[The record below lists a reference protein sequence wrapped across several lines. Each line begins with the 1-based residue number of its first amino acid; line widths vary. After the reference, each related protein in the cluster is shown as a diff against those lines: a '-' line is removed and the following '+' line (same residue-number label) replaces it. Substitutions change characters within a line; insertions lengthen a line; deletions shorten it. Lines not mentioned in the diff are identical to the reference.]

1 MGARRSARAFE
12 ADGFELVDD
21 HADADFVLNMFDTD
35 DPKAFRRSSR
45 GTYSASFYELDEVPE
60 DVLRTSYPN
69 LVRTLANVVVLHVPG
84 EGVWFTTMERG
95 TYKISDD
102 PAEVFERLAPLAK
115 SKLVI
120 DNEFVT
126 DLEPEL
132 WDGDEVTADISAAG
146 KRMGELDLLPAPF
159 PVHEFLNERDL
170 RHVMRLYQVG
180 GLSYGNLSAR
190 KDATRFWM
198 SASGVDK
205 TALEEPGRDILLV
218 TGYDEPNASMRISV
232 PPGVEP
238 RRVSVDAIEH
248 WMIYQAHPDV
258 GAILHVHAWMEG
270 IAATDIN
277 YPCGTQELA
286 ESVAELIDR
295 EPDPA
300 HAVIGLRN
308 HGITATGD
316 SLTEI
321 LDRIQVGHPPPGADD
336 LREGAGELQPLTS
349 GFAGRR
355 PAAATAPAPRR
366 AASARAS
373 FDHAPDAD
381 RVDHEQLQDHEV
393 GGEGERRERER
404 HRQRPR
410 ELRVPDREDERRRST
425 PRGRRPRSGCRRAPR
440 TSSPAPS
447 RSRRRVVQISA
458 SGL

>member
-1 MGARRSARAFE
+1 MRKYAVWGTSTSSGHQAWVETVGAQFE
-12 ADGFELVDD
+12 HDGFERVDD
-21 HADADFVLNMFDTD
+21 IADADFVLNMFDAE
-35 DPKAFRRSSR
+35 DPKAFRRQSR
-45 GTYSASFYELDEVPE
+45 GTYSASFYELDDVPD
-60 DVLRTSYPN
+60 DVLKASYPM

-84 EGVWFTTMERG
+84 RGVWFTTMERG
-95 TYKISDD
+95 TYAISDD
-102 PAEVFERLAPLAK
+102 PAEVFERLAPLAN

-120 DNEFVT
+120 DNEFRT

-132 WDGDEVTADISAAG
+132 WDGDEVTEDIAAAG
-146 KRMGELDLLPAPF
+146 KRLQELDLLPAPF

-205 TALEEPGRDILLV
+205 SQLESAGRDILLV
-218 TGYDEPNASMRISV
+218 TGYDEPNARMIISV
-232 PPGVEP
+232 PPGIEP

-258 GAILHVHAWMEG
+258 GAILHVHAWMAE

-286 ESVAELIDR
+286 ESVADLIAQ

-321 LDRIQVGHPPPGADD
+321 LDRIESKVLRQVPM
-336 LREGAGELQPLTS
+336 T
-349 GFAGRR
+349 
-355 PAAATAPAPRR
+355 
-366 AASARAS
+366 
-373 FDHAPDAD
+373 
-381 RVDHEQLQDHEV
+381 
-393 GGEGERRERER
+393 
-404 HRQRPR
+404 
-410 ELRVPDREDERRRST
+410 
-425 PRGRRPRSGCRRAPR
+425 
-440 TSSPAPS
+440 
-447 RSRRRVVQISA
+447 
-458 SGL
+458 